1 MTKEWIKLSR
11 DTKGGVRARS
21 SRPNPSPSL
30 LEIGNWS
37 ADVEPRITALCQQ
50 HGVDPQVGKEWAL
63 RMCLQVEDIMRK
75 RGCDHRVAL
84 LEIMKDVPEA
94 QIELFKL
101 FLSP

>member
-11 DTKGGVRARS
+11 HPTGGVKAHS
-21 SRPNPSPSL
+21 VRPNPSPSL
-30 LEIGNWS
+30 LEIGKWGE
-37 ADVEPRITALCQQ
+37 DIEPQITALCQR
-50 HGVDPQVGKEWAL
+50 HGIDPQMGKEWAL

-94 QIELFKL
+94 QLELFKT